1 LSIDGNNDGQASDLG
16 AISFLEAGTGS
27 GNYNAVKMKSQLE
40 GIMAQFESSTSDNA
54 HVLEQFFGMDTLTAS
69 QVAALER
76 AAEAGEDAEAAGADV
91 TTVKAAIKAELVSE
105 NFEAAQAVRDALTAQ
120 VSGTP
125 SDVIAAVEAVID
137 DVVDEALAATDMDT
151 SLFVPVAVEEIREG
165 TVRTEVIEDRDTALT
180 QIAAEADATAAAAL
194 REQLLQVTTIV
205 DREPES
211 GSSSEPAP
219 EAIVVLSNADD
230 VVVSTS
236 GADDRFE
243 VVPQVFVD
251 QTDTA
256 LSNQDAGKDVIVDLD
271 SRDSSGAGYG
281 DGGSPAGETSGVGGQ
296 SSSVDLDALGDVV
309 YLEGVN
315 GIGDVNFARQQIGR
329 EGQNSLKITTTVEGV
344 DENGSVVASNNSEV
358 NIFKQFDALTDRFAI
373 ETLEISDTQGNSEY
387 WSLSTAEAVRDGGRI
402 MDTYITTDVSNT
414 GKGILIGSDTG
425 SDQYVVNADADD
437 SAEIMVVGFDAS
449 DSIDLTAFGD
459 DLTTSVNGSDV
470 EVSNANGDI
479 VVTLIG
485 LGAETSIDEQLIGVQ
500 QV

>member
-1 LSIDGNNDGQASDLG
+1 VVASDTTGSQPYNEIRLLIDGNNDGQATDLG

-40 GIMAQFESSTSDNA
+40 GIMAQFESTTSDNA

-76 AAEAGEDAEAAGADV
+76 AAEAGEDAEAAGGDTA
-91 TTVKAAIKAELVSE
+91 TVIAAIEAELTGE
-105 NFEAAQAVRDALTAQ
+105 TFEAAQAVRDALTAQ
-120 VSGTP
+120 VSSTP
-125 SDVIAAVEAVID
+125 SDVIVAVEAVID
-137 DVVDEALAATDMDT
+137 DAIDEALAATDMDT

-165 TVRTEVIEDRDTALT
+165 TVRTEVVEDRDAAIAQIEALALT
-180 QIAAEADATAAAAL
+180 DQQAADAL
-194 REQLLQVTTIV
+194 REDLLSVTTIV
-205 DREPES
+205 DREPEPS
-211 GSSSEPAP
+211 APADPAP

-271 SRDSSGAGYG
+271 SRDSSGA
-281 DGGSPAGETSGVGGQ
+281 DSGAGGQ

-309 YLEGVN
+309 YLEGVS
-315 GIGDVNFARQQIGR
+315 GIEGVNFERQQIGR

-387 WSLSTAEAVRDGGRI
+387 WSLSTAEAQRDGGRI

-437 SAEIMVVGFDAS
+437 SAEIMVVVLMRV
-449 DSIDLTAFGD
+449 IRLT
-459 DLTTSVNGSDV
+459 
-470 EVSNANGDI
+470 
-479 VVTLIG
+479 
-485 LGAETSIDEQLIGVQ
+485 
-500 QV
+500 